1 MCFKEEYI
9 YVYLCIYKERDQGML
24 EAHDFQY
31 RSPGQLQSHMCAQS
45 GVHACPIVVGCT
57 HSLYQRGAC
66 VVASPA
72 VAEHLRLHLERRPDI
87 PLVHIRGDLLER
99 WLGLRENG
107 GIALDFALGRAGQN
121 THGLIFARLGS
132 LVAWLYS
139 THFNFVAS

>member
-1 MCFKEEYI
+1 MPNRCR
-9 YVYLCIYKERDQGML
+9 LR
-24 EAHDFQY
+24 
-31 RSPGQLQSHMCAQS
+31 P
-45 GVHACPIVVGCT
+45 

-66 VVASPA
+66 VVASLA
-72 VAEHLRLHLERRPDI
+72 AADHLRLHLERRADI
-87 PLVHIRGDLLER
+87 PLVHIRGSLLER